1 MVNYRKIEKS
11 KHKHYPA
18 ILRYLDQQL
27 DHENA
32 EKLGLELYRLKEK
45 GIIDYRI
52 RKLQNSIF
60 SFEIWSKKCG
70 VRDEVENLFQKYGLF
85 LNLEFH

>member
-1 MVNYRKIEKS
+1 MVNYKKIEKL

-27 DHENA
+27 DYENA

-52 RKLQNSIF
+52 RKLQNSKF
-60 SFEIWSKKCG
+60 SFEIWSKKGG
-70 VRDEVENLFQKYGLF
+70 VRNEVENLFQKYGLF
-85 LNLEFH
+85 LNFEFH

>member
-1 MVNYRKIEKS
+1 MVNYKKIEKL
-11 KHKHYPA
+11 KHEHYPT

-27 DHENA
+27 DYENA

-45 GIIDYRI
+45 GIIDYKI
-52 RKLQNSIF
+52 RKLQNSKF
-60 SFEIWSKKCG
+60 SFEICSKKGG
-70 VRDEVENLFQKYGLF
+70 VRNEVENLFQKYGLF